1 MGKAQAR
8 SGAPPPDR
16 MRDALVSGRETT
28 MSVLAS
34 VAKKLLAPWS
44 AVGLV
49 PPRTDR
55 VDRIVEMPAWA
66 ASRLSSGG
74 RLAGRARSSDEI
86 TRELTAGRA
95 EFGQKETVEYF
106 VHSSHPHRITIAYVD
121 RRPWRIGSARSA
133 SPYSP
138 DWSVW

>member
-1 MGKAQAR
+1 
-8 SGAPPPDR
+8 
-16 MRDALVSGRETT
+16 MRDALVLGRVT

-86 TRELTAGRA
+86 TQELNAGRA
-95 EFGQKETVEYF
+95 EIGHELPFKLGLEIPRKRTLKRSLRENRCANLWRL
-106 VHSSHPHRITIAYVD
+106 SSIRIAT
-121 RRPWRIGSARSA
+121 RL
-133 SPYSP
+133 
-138 DWSVW
+138 